1 MICWLTGV
9 PDVVWDTA
17 QVLLLVE
24 QPASEVELNTFV
36 EGGVI
41 ELPLELP
48 PELLELLELE
58 LLELLLEVPLEL
70 LLELLTLVDWPL
82 MPVDTVVL
90 PVVVL
95 VLPLVDVVTMV
106 EVPVAL
112 LSMPTAFASV
122 LLTLVKNPVGAA
134 PLTKVMAYEYPVLRP
149 EVQESALELAGMT
162 ELT

>member
-1 MICWLTGV
+1 M
-9 PDVVWDTA
+9 VWDTA

-70 LLELLTLVDWPL
+70 LLVVVPLELLLELLTLVDWPL

-95 VLPLVDVVTMV
+95 VLPLVEVVTMV